1 MASQMIEFYQFRC
14 HFVETQ
20 KRENQN
26 RPLNLC
32 NIGNVLAR
40 VQWLHELVDLWD
52 LYHLLHRQN
61 LKLLV
66 LLKPI
71 DFEAQSSLL

>member
-26 RPLNLC
+26 RPLVLGNTPSFEIQRNDISTD
-32 NIGNVLAR
+32 NI
-40 VQWLHELVDLWD
+40 QS
-52 LYHLLHRQN
+52 
-61 LKLLV
+61 
-66 LLKPI
+66 
-71 DFEAQSSLL
+71 FEMLF